1 MIDHDD
7 ILISLKPKHAEN
19 IFEGEKTV
27 ELRKRRP
34 RIEPGTRI
42 WIYATAPT
50 AAIKGYANLVQIQ
63 SGPPSLIWKNLGGR
77 TGISKDEFDSYF
89 KACTMAHA
97 LIIADVMEMKQALSL
112 NRIRELVND
121 FHPPQFFCHLNGARK
136 AMRLSSRKYQPID
149 R

>member
-1 MIDHDD
+1 MTDRDD
-7 ILISLKPKHAEN
+7 ILISLKPKHASN
-19 IFEGEKTV
+19 IFDGEKTV

-34 RIEPGTRI
+34 KIKPGTRI
-42 WIYATAPT
+42 WIYATTPT

-63 SGPPSLIWKNLGGR
+63 SGPPSVIWKNLGAQ

-89 KACTMAHA
+89 EACATAHA
-97 LIIADVMEMKQALSL
+97 LIIADVMEMKRALSL
-112 NRIRELVND
+112 SRIRELVDD

-136 AMRLSSRKYQPID
+136 AMRLSSRKYQSIG